1 MNLKISLTFNKHKYL
16 LFNLTKNDEPMRKMF
31 NFLLAIIC
39 ISSGLCAQQVTL
51 TPDQIKALTPD
62 WTGERSADGRPRVS
76 DRLLERVKKIHIEE
90 AWGVLRNK
98 GFQNQYEGDWDIMWP
113 DSAMS
118 GRVVTA
124 QYMPLRPDYDKI
136 IRDKGKA
143 EGRIGGTNSWPIDV
157 LKNGDVYVADS
168 YGKIVD
174 GTLIGDN
181 LGNSIY
187 AKSHRGVIFYGSVRD
202 IEGLEEIKGF
212 NSWTKGN
219 DPSYIQQMM
228 LGGINIPIRI
238 GRAAV
243 LPGDVVLAKKGGVV
257 FIPAYLVEEV
267 VINSEFIGLRDAF
280 GHQRLREGKYTP
292 GQIDTQWT
300 DEIKKDFLKWL
311 DDNPGRLPMSR
322 SELDKFMKDRT
333 W

>member
-1 MNLKISLTFNKHKYL
+1 MLRSIFFSLL
-16 LFNLTKNDEPMRKMF
+16 LWVFVGQL
-31 NFLLAIIC
+31 
-39 ISSGLCAQQVTL
+39 SAQQVSPG
-51 TPDQIKALTPD
+51 PDQIKALTPD
-62 WTGERSADGRPRVS
+62 WKGERSPDGRPKVA
-76 DRLLERVKKIHIEE
+76 DRFIERLKKVHLEE
-90 AWGVLRNK
+90 AWGILRNK
-98 GFQNQYEGDWDIMWP
+98 GFQNQFEGDWMIIDP
-113 DSAMS
+113 DSVMV

-124 QYMPLRPDYDKI
+124 QYLPLRPDYDRI

-143 EGRIGGTNSWPIDV
+143 EGRIGNTNSWPIDV
-157 LKNGDVYVADS
+157 LKDGDIYVADS
-168 YGKIVD
+168 YGKVVD

-202 IEGLEEIKGF
+202 IEGLEEIPGF
-212 NSWTKGN
+212 NAWIKGY

-228 LGGINIPIRI
+228 LGGINVPIRI
-238 GRAAV
+238 GRATV

-267 VINSEFIGLRDAF
+267 VLNAEFIALRDAF
-280 GHQRLREGKYTP
+280 GHQRLREQKYTP

-300 DEIKKDFLKWL
+300 EEIRKDFLKWL
-311 DDNPGRLPMSR
+311 DENPSKLPMSR
-322 SELDKFMKDRT
+322 AELDQFMKDRT